1 MRYKLKRGKKYLDVL
16 VLAIII
22 SVSIILVAGMKP
34 AITGHFAS
42 AGAEWES
49 RSIVEATNSEH
60 SVATHVV
67 FGNYKPQNCADGI
80 YVETADGQ
88 MISFRTENEI
98 ISEGACLE
106 ADVAFSNIGYP
117 QQEQQITYLVYYG
130 KIVEQATEEQ
140 QPAEEIILA
149 EEVQQKPAMSFGTQ
163 SFGAAVTFGA
173 KATEVGGCTN
183 ITSSGVYS
191 LTSNV
196 TNSNDLVCIS
206 INASHVRLDCQG
218 WNVDGTDTSS
228 TFGINVTNAVN
239 VTLAGCN
246 VTDWRTGIYF
256 QSTNT
261 SYILNTSANTNTVG
275 INITGVSQGNIIT
288 NTTTNS
294 NTQGV
299 TVYGNNNIIRNST
312 ANSNSIGFESDGTN
326 NTFDLDTAVSNTNE
340 GFEVA
345 AAPSNVVAN
354 STARNSRVGIDAGN
368 TASGS
373 TIEYNLVVG
382 NSRQGI
388 DFGTGGNAIARHNI
402 IRDNAD
408 GIRVASSTSN
418 QIINNTFTNNT
429 NATQLIGGTS
439 KTRIINNTMSGGKH
453 GIAITPQA
461 GSAPSKNYAFGN
473 NISNA
478 SFAGIFLSGSD
489 VTHNYFQ
496 DDAFFNNTWDFYYGS
511 VGNNNTGVNETI
523 GGTVVSFFMVD
534 AAIRNATAPA
544 ADPTGF
550 ANITRW
556 LNITNTSSSSP
567 FVFINMTYADSDL
580 GALLDGGLIVAK
592 YNGTTWL
599 TNQSVYA
606 SSFGVDTAKN
616 VVYANITDFN
626 GTDGALSFAPMVDT
640 APPSSIDYVAP
651 TDANATLYARQF
663 IIINITAT
671 DTALANITVK
681 VFNATSLVNETVSTS
696 SPYFINVTL
705 PRDGNYTFN
714 ATATD
719 TAGNTNSTASRI
731 VAIDTTSPVTNYVSP
746 TEVNNANLS
755 RRFILINVTSTDTH
769 LKNITIY
776 VFNATSL
783 INETTTTSGPNFVN
797 ITVPRDGNYTFN
809 ATATDEGTN
818 TNSTVSRT
826 VRVDTLQPAIQFIS
840 PTPAN
845 NAAVSG
851 TQNISVNASDTNF
864 VNITIYNE
872 TSQAQVC
879 TSAPCTF
886 VWDTTKY
893 SDGNHTFNASAP
905 DAAGN
910 INWTETRTFVV
921 NNAVAKA
928 AAAVTSSGA
937 GGGAGGTGAIGES
950 SSSVVI
956 GDIGAGERKAVFFAG
971 GTRIEKVAF
980 EASQPIAGAIM
991 TAGDLLALPL
1001 EISKAPDGLAYKYI
1015 RIQLPGVESAV
1026 ANREITFKV
1035 EKNWIVKNNINE
1047 SAIALLRYYSS
1058 SWQGL
1063 LIRQISEDG
1072 TNVYYVAET
1081 PGFGVFAI
1089 VGEKKPA
1096 VVVPAAV
1103 TEAHKEN
1110 EVVETTKTSTLLFQ
1124 LPKLN
1129 FEPPKFIVNFSKKV
1143 AFLLTPNVLIIAA
1156 LLATIVIV
1164 LARFAP
1170 KFLKDRAVRKAIE
1183 ARKPKILRLAH
1194 DTAHYRQAREA
1205 GDVAQGLSKD
1215 ISDLERA
1222 LKKLK

>member
-1 MRYKLKRGKKYLDVL
+1 
-16 VLAIII
+16 
-22 SVSIILVAGMKP
+22 
-34 AITGHFAS
+34 
-42 AGAEWES
+42 
-49 RSIVEATNSEH
+49 
-60 SVATHVV
+60 
-67 FGNYKPQNCADGI
+67 
-80 YVETADGQ
+80 
-88 MISFRTENEI
+88 
-98 ISEGACLE
+98 
-106 ADVAFSNIGYP
+106 
-117 QQEQQITYLVYYG
+117 
-130 KIVEQATEEQ
+130 
-140 QPAEEIILA
+140 
-149 EEVQQKPAMSFGTQ
+149 
-163 SFGAAVTFGA
+163 
-173 KATEVGGCTN
+173 
-183 ITSSGVYS
+183 
-191 LTSNV
+191 
-196 TNSNDLVCIS
+196 
-206 INASHVRLDCQG
+206 
-218 WNVDGTDTSS
+218 
-228 TFGINVTNAVN
+228 
-239 VTLAGCN
+239 
-246 VTDWRTGIYF
+246 
-256 QSTNT
+256 
-261 SYILNTSANTNTVG
+261 
-275 INITGVSQGNIIT
+275 
-288 NTTTNS
+288 
-294 NTQGV
+294 
-299 TVYGNNNIIRNST
+299 
-312 ANSNSIGFESDGTN
+312 
-326 NTFDLDTAVSNTNE
+326 
-340 GFEVA
+340 
-345 AAPSNVVAN
+345 
-354 STARNSRVGIDAGN
+354 
-368 TASGS
+368 
-373 TIEYNLVVG
+373 
-382 NSRQGI
+382 
-388 DFGTGGNAIARHNI
+388 
-402 IRDNAD
+402 
-408 GIRVASSTSN
+408 
-418 QIINNTFTNNT
+418 
-429 NATQLIGGTS
+429 
-439 KTRIINNTMSGGKH
+439 
-453 GIAITPQA
+453 
-461 GSAPSKNYAFGN
+461 
-473 NISNA
+473 
-478 SFAGIFLSGSD
+478 
-489 VTHNYFQ
+489 
-496 DDAFFNNTWDFYYGS
+496 
-511 VGNNNTGVNETI
+511 
-523 GGTVVSFFMVD
+523 
-534 AAIRNATAPA
+534 
-544 ADPTGF
+544 
-550 ANITRW
+550 
-556 LNITNTSSSSP
+556 
-567 FVFINMTYADSDL
+567 MTYADSDL

-592 YNGTTWL
+592 YNGTSWL

-980 EASQPIAGAIM
+980 EASQPIAGAII
-991 TAGDLLALPL
+991 TAGDLLLPPQ
-1001 EISKAPDGLAYKYI
+1001 EIKPLPAGSIVYKYLNI
-1015 RIQLPGVESAV
+1015 KISGAPESAV
-1026 ANREITFKV
+1026 ANGEITFKV
-1035 EKNWIVKNNINE
+1035 EKSWMEKNNVDK
-1047 SAIALLRYYSS
+1047 SAIELMRYSGG
-1058 SWQGL
+1058 SWQALPTRGV
-1063 LIRQISEDG
+1063 SEDSI
-1072 TNVYYVAET
+1072 NVYYVSET
-1081 PGFGVFAI
+1081 PGFSVFAI
-1089 VGEKKPA
+1089 VDEEKPA

-1103 TEAHKEN
+1103 IETPAVKAAEAPKEA
-1110 EVVETTKTSTLLFQ
+1110 VLLFR
-1124 LPKLN
+1124 LPKINLGL
-1129 FEPPKFIVNFSKKV
+1129 PKFMANFSKRA

-1156 LLATIVIV
+1156 LLATIAIV

-1170 KFLKDRAVRKAIE
+1170 KFLKGRAERKAIE

-1194 DTAHYRQAREA
+1194 DAAHYRQAREA
-1205 GDVAQGLSKD
+1205 GDVARDLSKD
-1215 ISDLERA
+1215 ISSLERA